1 MIVFEVISHSTRR
14 VDQVFKLREYHAV
27 PTIKRYI
34 LVEQTGVALTVHSRR
49 HGEPWATITLGA
61 GDGLDLPEIGIDLPV
76 DDIFEGL
83 SFSAE

>member
-1 MIVFEVISHSTRR
+1 VISESTRR
-14 VDQVFKLREYHAV
+14 TDQVFKLREYHAV

-49 HGEPWATITLGA
+49 QDEAWTTIALGA
-61 GDGLDLPEIGIDLPV
+61 GDVLDLPEIGITIPV

-83 SFSAE
+83 SFSDDQGI